1 MFYGGDY
8 IRENFAAWISDET
21 VECYMK
27 YYDSRAIND
36 VDGGLLLVMLH
47 GKMKYRAIISDENM
61 I

>member
-1 MFYGGDY
+1 
-8 IRENFAAWISDET
+8 
-21 VECYMK
+21 MK